1 MSAMRFTCAALL
13 CALPAAF
20 ATPAAAQ
27 TGTVEF
33 TARATPTGGRDEPAA
48 RLRFFLLHKSFADI
62 RKEAEEPEPRADLN
76 RFVDE
81 LNVSPELKA
90 WMKRTR
96 SVELS
101 GEEFVRRLTAND
113 VLEVP
118 EFFEAF
124 LAQNTGDLG
133 LPAPKSSEASQHKN
147 QQKYE
152 KQQREYSEQLRK
164 YIRANPHTLAGI
176 DIHLAAMNPGQRWA
190 RAESSRRE
198 RMRQLA
204 LALAQTKYLTA
215 KTETDLEGRA
225 ALAHIAPGNYWL
237 STLEGEA
244 VAGDARLRWDLPVTV
259 RAGQVARIELSN
271 LNSVS
276 ARALSNR

>member
-1 MSAMRFTCAALL
+1 MRAMRFPWAGLLYALL
-13 CALPAAF
+13 VALAA
-20 ATPAAAQ
+20 PAAAQ

-33 TARATPTGGRDEPAA
+33 TARATPTGGRDEPAV
-48 RLRFFLLHKSFADI
+48 RLRFFLLRKSFADI
-62 RKEAEEPEPRADLN
+62 RKEAEEREPPTDRD
-76 RFVDE
+76 RFVDQ
-81 LNVSPELKA
+81 LDVSPELKA

-101 GEEFVRRLTAND
+101 GQEFVRRLTAND

-118 EFFEAF
+118 EFFQAF
-124 LAQNTGDLG
+124 RAENADDPRFPTL
-133 LPAPKSSEASQHKN
+133 KSRQATQQSN
-147 QQKYE
+147 PQKYE
-152 KQQREYSEQLRK
+152 KQQREYREQLRK

-176 DIHLAAMNPGQRWA
+176 EIQLAPVNPGQRWA

-215 KTETDLEGRA
+215 KTETDLEGRG

-276 ARALSNR
+276 AGAVSNR